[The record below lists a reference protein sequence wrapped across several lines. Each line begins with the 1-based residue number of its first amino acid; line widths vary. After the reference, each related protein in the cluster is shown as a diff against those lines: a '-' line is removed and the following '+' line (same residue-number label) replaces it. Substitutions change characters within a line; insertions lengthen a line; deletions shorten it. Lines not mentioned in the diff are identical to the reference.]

1 MTIKLIINI
10 RKKLKL
16 HAIQNKVLEN
26 DRVHGMINMNTITL
40 ITHKKYTSSND
51 QSDFLI

>member
-10 RKKLKL
+10 RKELKL
-16 HAIQNKVLEN
+16 HAIQNKVL
-26 DRVHGMINMNTITL
+26 VHGMINMNTITL